1 MGDPS
6 LNSITDNAILTEEQ
20 KILLLRFRSSPLRE
34 SFYLTGGTALSAFYL
49 QHRHSEDLDF
59 FTEQEVELESI
70 LRFLRTTPHVLNIQ
84 HERKYDRRLFLLHYH
99 DQRTMKVEFTKYP
112 FPPLEPHADIEGI
125 QVDRYRDILANK
137 LMALTDRKDFK
148 DYLDVYFLLR
158 EFPTISLWDAIRQTQ
173 EKFGVKGIDHVLK
186 GRFLEA
192 LPPQGELPMLK
203 SYDPAAMAFF
213 YKTLARDL
221 IARSLEK
228 ER

>member
-1 MGDPS
+1 M
-6 LNSITDNAILTEEQ
+6 
-20 KILLLRFRSSPLRE
+20 RFRNSPLRE
-34 SFYLTGGTALSAFYL
+34 HFYLTGGTALSAFYL
-49 QHRHSEDLDF
+49 RHRHSEDLDF
-59 FTEQEVELESI
+59 FTEQEVGLESV
-70 LRFLRTTPHVLNIQ
+70 LGLLRTTPHVVDIQ

-112 FPPLEPHADIEGI
+112 FPPLEPRLAVEGI
-125 QVDRYRDILANK
+125 QVDGWRDILANK

-158 EFPTISLWDAIRQTQ
+158 EFPTISLWDAIQQTQ
-173 EKFGVKGIDHVLK
+173 RKFGVTGIDHILK
-186 GRFLEA
+186 GRFLED

-203 SYDPAAMAFF
+203 PYDPVAIASF
-213 YKTLARDL
+213 YKSLAREL